1 VNTERGV
8 ENTEFSIW
16 SLDFYLW
23 CDRYPETQN
32 PEWDESVCR
41 AYQGFH
47 RAALA
52 TSFTKANSFGDP
64 GTVAS
69 VCASGQPAT

>member
-32 PEWDESVCR
+32 PEWDEAFAER
-41 AYQGFH
+41 I
-47 RAALA
+47 
-52 TSFTKANSFGDP
+52 KAFIERLSP
-64 GTVAS
+64 PAS
-69 VCASGQPAT
+69 QSE